1 MARLT
6 EKALSAARAGKA
18 ERFLWDG
25 EMPGFGCRIKP
36 SGVKT
41 FLIQYRAGNRT
52 RRVKVGR
59 WPVMKVEKARVEARR
74 LLIEIGDGGDPSERK
89 RRERKMAGDTVE
101 AVADQHIVEYAKPD
115 AKAKRQGLRSWRER
129 ERIFKTYVNRVLG
142 KRPFHKVSRR
152 DVIDLLDDVAV
163 GNGAV
168 MANRVFGAVRAVFNW
183 ALSKDIIGASP
194 VAGIKR
200 PGEERRGVRVLGDS
214 EIREVWEAAGELG
227 YPFGHLVRLLL
238 ATGQRRGEVA
248 GIPRQ
253 GEIETDDD
261 GKVWTIPAARTKNKL
276 PHEVPLPTLA
286 VELIE
291 SAAYERKEARR
302 KAAALGIGHNRGPSI
317 DEDEAADH
325 FLLTTRG
332 DRPVS
337 GFSRAKWRLDRLI
350 LEARRKAA
358 IEKGLDPKKVE
369 PMPPWDVHDLR
380 RTMRTRLSKLG
391 IEPEIAE
398 RVINH
403 VPGGLRAT
411 YDLHRF
417 RQEKRAALTAWAQS
431 LSRIVASSDDGKV
444 VELRRGQR
452 EPLRPE
458 ATPVA
463 VGSALQ

>member
-41 FLIQYRAGNRT
+41 FLVQYRVGNRT

-59 WPVMKVEKARVEARR
+59 WPVMKVEKARIEARR
-74 LLIEIGDGGDPSERK
+74 LLTEIGDGGDPSARK

-101 AVADQHIVEYAKPD
+101 AVAAQHIAEYAKPD

-129 ERIFKTYVNRVLG
+129 ERIFKTYVNPVLG
-142 KRPFHKVSRR
+142 KRPFHKVTRR
-152 DVIDLLDDVAV
+152 DVIDLLDDVARNS
-163 GNGAV
+163 GRV
-168 MANRVFGAVRAVFNW
+168 MANRTFGAVRAVFNW

-200 PGEERRGVRVLGDS
+200 PGEERRGARVLSDG
-214 EIREVWEAAGELG
+214 EIREVWQAAGALG

-253 GEIETDDD
+253 GEIDTDDD
-261 GKVWTIPAARTKNKL
+261 GKVWTIPAIRTKNKH
-276 PHEVPLPTLA
+276 PHEVPLSPLA
-286 VELIE
+286 LDLLE
-291 SAAYERKEARR
+291 SAGRERDAARR
-302 KAAALGIGHNRGPSI
+302 KAAADRG
-317 DEDEAADH
+317 DAATDADDGQER
-325 FLLTTRG
+325 FLFTTLG

-337 GFSRAKWRLDRLI
+337 GFSRGKRRLDRLI
-350 LEARRKAA
+350 VEARRKAA
-358 IEKGLDPKKVE
+358 VEDGLDPKKIA
-369 PMPPWDVHDLR
+369 PMPRWTVHDLR

-417 RQEKRAALTAWAQS
+417 RDEKRSALALWAQS
-431 LSRIVASSDDGKV
+431 LTRIVAPSAGGNV
-444 VELRRGQR
+444 VELRRAQR
-452 EPLRPE
+452 E
-458 ATPVA
+458 AAPVA
-463 VGSALQ
+463 SVSASQ